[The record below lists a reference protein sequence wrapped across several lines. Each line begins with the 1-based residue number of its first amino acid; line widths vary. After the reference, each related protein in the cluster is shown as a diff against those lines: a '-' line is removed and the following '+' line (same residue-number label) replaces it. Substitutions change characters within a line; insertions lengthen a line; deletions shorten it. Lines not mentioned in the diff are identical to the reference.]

1 MEEINLK
8 MKEGKKILLILFIM
22 MICIFIFSFWIG
34 YYKLSPKEVIL
45 AFMSKFM
52 DIDNITKESQIIFWN
67 IRLPRIVAG
76 LLIGMA
82 LSMSGCVYQA
92 MFKNPLVS
100 PDILGVSSGA
110 GFGASIAILMGM
122 NSYSIQLY
130 AFLGGIFAV
139 GISYIISTKS
149 VGNKV
154 LNLVLTGTMIMAIFN
169 AGITLIKYIADPNDV
184 LQQITFWLMG
194 SLVKTDIKSVQIA
207 SVPIIIGVVIIYLL
221 RWRLNLLTLEDEEAV
236 SIGIDIKKYRLIFII
251 SATLIS
257 ASAVCLGGLIG
268 WVGLM
273 IPHIVRRIVGVNS
286 SILIPATGMVGG
298 MYLIVV
304 DSLARS
310 LLSLELPL
318 GVITSILGAPFF
330 IYLVLRGGNR

>member
-8 MKEGKKILLILFIM
+8 NKDEKKILLILFIM
-22 MICIFIFSFWIG
+22 MISIFIFSFWIG

-45 AFMSKFM
+45 AFMSKFI

-139 GISYIISTKS
+139 GISYIISIRS

-194 SLVKTDIKSVQIA
+194 SLVKTDMKSVQIA
-207 SVPIIIGVVIIYLL
+207 SVPIIMGILIIYLL
-221 RWRLNLLTLEDEEAV
+221 RWRLNLLTLEDEEAIA
-236 SIGIDIKKYRLIFII
+236 IGIDIKKYRLIFII

-273 IPHIVRRIVGVNS
+273 IPHIVRKIVGVNS

-330 IYLVLRGGNR
+330 IYLVLRGGKR

>member
-8 MKEGKKILLILFIM
+8 NKEGKKILLILFIM

-194 SLVKTDIKSVQIA
+194 SLVKIDTKSVQIA

-273 IPHIVRRIVGVNS
+273 IPHIVRKIVGVNS